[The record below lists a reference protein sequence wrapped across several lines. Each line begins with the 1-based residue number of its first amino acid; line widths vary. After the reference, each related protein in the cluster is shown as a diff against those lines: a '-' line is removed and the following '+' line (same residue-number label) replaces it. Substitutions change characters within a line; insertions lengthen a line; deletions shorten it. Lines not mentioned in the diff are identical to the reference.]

1 MNFSC
6 LYASHIAY
14 SQIKWCTHFQHHIS
28 VNSGN
33 KYIIEI
39 SFIHH
44 HYPGRFKLELCCG
57 KSQTSKEIK
66 KSFHMS
72 KLGFYT
78 TDEAAVCSTSSL
90 SHRCCNAVIIHT
102 TRPSIHTGGLR
113 VTLNQPTYLPGGTG
127 VFCPKT
133 RHAVLCT
140 CPKFKLKQSLACVG
154 HIN

>member
-1 MNFSC
+1 
-6 LYASHIAY
+6 
-14 SQIKWCTHFQHHIS
+14 
-28 VNSGN
+28 
-33 KYIIEI
+33 
-39 SFIHH
+39 
-44 HYPGRFKLELCCG
+44 
-57 KSQTSKEIK
+57 
-66 KSFHMS
+66 MS

-78 TDEAAVCSTSSL
+78 TGEAAVYPTSSL
-90 SHRCCNAVIIHT
+90 SHRCCNAVKID

-140 CPKFKLKQSLACVG
+140 CPKLKQSLACVG